1 MQAPPL
7 SGEGNL
13 RLREPVLRFTWAGD
27 ATAEGSA
34 STWLNGSLP
43 RWKTGRYQLDMPD
56 TLKPPAG
63 PKDRSTK
70 KSNVRQRRDGAEFL
84 VARLAVPGI
93 LAAVVLQPNLLLLS
107 SMDRLI
113 LFGALLFASVVM
125 VSAYETCSTKTRF
138 LLRVFIAIII
148 GGITYGIVTVPA
160 MVDEAINDKR
170 CLSIQRDMLSAHRR
184 IEDGPDVFR
193 ALGCRPQGS
202 GIIRVK
208 PTDRELRAGRA
219 LTDGGY
225 PAR

>member
-1 MQAPPL
+1 ML
-7 SGEGNL
+7 
-13 RLREPVLRFTWAGD
+13 
-27 ATAEGSA
+27 
-34 STWLNGSLP
+34 LNGSLP
-43 RWKTGRYQLDMPD
+43 SLKAGRYQIDMPD
-56 TLKPPAG
+56 TLQPPVGPTEPGAKKP
-63 PKDRSTK
+63 
-70 KSNVRQRRDGAEFL
+70 NVRGRRDGVKFL

-107 SMDRLI
+107 SFDRLI
-113 LFGALLFASVVM
+113 LFGALLFASVIM
-125 VSAYETCSTKTRF
+125 VSAYEICSTRIHF
-138 LLRVFIAIII
+138 LLGAFIAITI
-148 GGITYGIVTVPA
+148 GGMVYGIVTVPA
-160 MVDEAINDKR
+160 MVDEAFNDKR

-184 IEDGPDVFR
+184 IEDGPDVFQ